1 MLRIMFTEKYSW
13 IMDCVTGFWIGGK
26 LRVFYT
32 RVVTLK
38 ENEGN
43 AEKGILRSQKENQ
56 AIILHLLVCI
66 RSVREIYSR
75 SLGF

>member
-13 IMDCVTGFWIGGK
+13 IMDCVTGFWIG
-26 LRVFYT
+26 
-32 RVVTLK
+32 VVTLK

-66 RSVREIYSR
+66 RSVREIHSR